1 MKRFYE
7 LASTKLLEDGT
18 GVSVELDGR
27 PVRTPAKHVL
37 ALPNLELA
45 EVIAK
50 EWAGQGEE
58 VKPESM
64 PFMRLACTAH
74 DHVRD
79 TRAERVAEATRY
91 AETDLVC
98 YRVEQPSGLV
108 ARQRE
113 TWDPLLRWM
122 EERYNCRF
130 EVTNATLAIAQPPE
144 TLARIRAVVDEH
156 DEWALTALLNVVRLA
171 GSLVIGIA
179 LIEQR
184 LNVDEAWVA
193 SQIEETWQ
201 IEHWGEDEE
210 ATQRRDGLREE
221 LVNASRLFSL
231 VRN

>member
-7 LASTKLLEDGT
+7 VAGTKVLEDGV

-27 PVRTPAKHVL
+27 PVRTPAKHIL
-37 ALPNLELA
+37 ALPNVELA
-45 EVIAK
+45 EVIAN
-50 EWAGQGEE
+50 EWAAQGEE
-58 VKPESM
+58 VKPDSM

-79 TRAERVAEATRY
+79 TLAERAAEAARY

-113 TWDPLLRWM
+113 TWDPLLKWM
-122 EERYNCRF
+122 EEQYSCRF
-130 EVTNATLAIAQPPE
+130 EVTDTTLAIAQPPE

-156 DEWALTALLNVVRLA
+156 DEWTLTALLNVVRPA
-171 GSLVIGIA
+171 GSLVIGLA
-179 LIEQR
+179 LMEQR
-184 LNVDEAWVA
+184 LSVEEAWAA

-210 ATQRRDGLREE
+210 ATERRDGLRAE
-221 LVNASRLFSL
+221 LVNAARLFGL
-231 VRN
+231 LRN